1 MNIEVLDRNGSK
13 VSEIALKDEIFGGEV
28 KEHLFYEVVKMQRA
42 NKRAG
47 TASTKTKG
55 NVSGGGIKP
64 WKQKGTGRARSG
76 STRSPIWRHGGTVFG
91 PHPRDYSYKLPKKV
105 MKDALRN
112 ALALR
117 LQEGKLK
124 VIDAIELSE
133 PRTKAA
139 LELLKRHNLENA
151 LIVIEGENRNLELA
165 VRNLKDFQVQRTGG
179 LNVYDIL
186 NYESLVMTRS
196 ALEKVEAMV
205 Q

>member
-1 MNIEVLDRNGSK
+1 MNVEVLDSNGIK
-13 VSEIALKDEIFGGEV
+13 VSEIALSEEIFGGEV
-28 KEHLFYEVVKMQRA
+28 KEHLFYEVVKMQLA
-42 NKRAG
+42 NRRSG

-55 NVSGGGIKP
+55 EVSGGGIKP

-76 STRSPIWRHGGTVFG
+76 SIRSPLWRHGGTVFG

-139 LELLKRHNLENA
+139 LELLKRSNLDNA
-151 LIVIEGENRNLELA
+151 LIVIEGDNKNLELA
-165 VRNLKDFQVQRTGG
+165 VRNLKDFQVQKVVG

-186 NYESLVMTRS
+186 NYDNLVITKG
-196 ALEKVEAMV
+196 ALEKVEAMA

>member
-28 KEHLFYEVVKMQRA
+28 KEHLFYEVVKMQLA
-42 NKRAG
+42 NRRAG